1 MKKVQ
6 RKSNAQIQQRMTN
19 IIKGQ
24 WSAEEDRYIP
34 NCLSLS
40 TLLIIFLCL
49 LLNSLQFHMRLLMKI
64 FLIDL
69 GPVFSEVCQCFFVPY
84 SSAWTNGERFMWFC
98 SVLVQLVKRFGIKK
112 WSHIA
117 RLLNGRVG
125 KQCRE
130 RWHNHLRPNIRV
142 TLFTFSLSLS
152 LLHIHS

>member
-69 GPVFSEVCQCFFVPY
+69 GPVFSEVC
-84 SSAWTNGERFMWFC
+84 
-98 SVLVQLVKRFGIKK
+98 
-112 WSHIA
+112 
-117 RLLNGRVG
+117 
-125 KQCRE
+125 
-130 RWHNHLRPNIRV
+130 
-142 TLFTFSLSLS
+142 
-152 LLHIHS
+152 